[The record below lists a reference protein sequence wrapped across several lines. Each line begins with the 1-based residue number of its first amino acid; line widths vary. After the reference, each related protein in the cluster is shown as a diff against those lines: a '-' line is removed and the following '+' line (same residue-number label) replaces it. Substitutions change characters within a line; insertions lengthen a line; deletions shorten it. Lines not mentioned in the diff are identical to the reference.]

1 MNAFQGTERVIYE
14 YIISNASELA
24 DISAK
29 QVAANTHSNTTSVNR
44 VCKKMGYASYTEMR
58 YRLAND
64 LAQKSTE
71 NSRTNDSKQAV
82 VEFSHILQ
90 KNWPV
95 YLYSRGASI
104 VSVNYLSRFLS
115 MANIPHLVITDIHQL
130 TRANDGVLVVI
141 SKSGE
146 TQSVIDMA
154 HNAKRKGLKVLSIS
168 HKSGTLSKVSNLN
181 IDLDEQISGISLYSR
196 ESQIRILQIVDQVGE
211 VILSN

>member
-1 MNAFQGTERVIYE
+1 
-14 YIISNASELA
+14 
-24 DISAK
+24 
-29 QVAANTHSNTTSVNR
+29 
-44 VCKKMGYASYTEMR
+44 MGYASYTEMR

-64 LAQKSTE
+64 LSQQSTD
-71 NSRTNDSKQAV
+71 NINKNDPGKTV
-82 VEFSHILQ
+82 VEFSQILQ
-90 KNWPV
+90 KHWPV

-130 TRANDGVLVVI
+130 TRANEGVLVVI

-168 HKSGTLSKVSNLN
+168 HTLGTLSKVSNLN
-181 IDLDEQISGISLYSR
+181 IDLAEQISGISLYSR
-196 ESQIRILQIVDQVGE
+196 ESQIQILKIVDLIGE

>member
-14 YIISNASELA
+14 FIISHAGKLA

-64 LAQKSTE
+64 LTQQSTE
-71 NSRTNDSKQAV
+71 NSDDNDSEQTV
-82 VEFSHILQ
+82 IEFSKILQ
-90 KNWPV
+90 KHWPV

-115 MANIPHLVITDIHQL
+115 MANVPHLVITDIHQL
-130 TRANDGVLVVI
+130 TRANEGVLVVI

-168 HKSGTLSKVSNLN
+168 HKSGTLCKVSNLN

-196 ESQIRILQIVDQVGE
+196 ESQIRILTIVDQVGE